1 MKKIILSIATLITIT
16 SCEKEV
22 EEKVDP
28 MCKCGIVDWSW
39 SSNGGG
45 ESEWWTVRVKNHCSG
60 NWGEFE
66 NDTFYQSGDE
76 YCRYKEW

>member
-1 MKKIILSIATLITIT
+1 MKTIIILILTLFTIT

-22 EEKVDP
+22 EKEVDP
-28 MCKCGIVDWSW
+28 KCKCGIVDFSW

-45 ESEWWTVRVKNHCSG
+45 EYSNYTIRVQNHCSG
-60 NWGEFE
+60 NWGEFD
-66 NDTFYQSGDE
+66 NATFYQSGEE